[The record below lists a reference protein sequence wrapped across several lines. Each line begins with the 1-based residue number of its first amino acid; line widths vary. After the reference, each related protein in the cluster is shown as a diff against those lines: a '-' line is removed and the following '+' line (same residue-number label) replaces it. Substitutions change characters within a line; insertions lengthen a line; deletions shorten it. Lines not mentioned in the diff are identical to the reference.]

1 MHHLTSAMTRNKIN
15 RNPKLNR
22 DQLIDIQKQH
32 LAQAKLLINHMAEAE
47 KKIQKLE
54 EEKEEMKELLEVAK
68 KKIRELEEVAQK
80 KNSDNRQTLLVADSH
95 RKTINLKKIEEE
107 LGGKLVVV
115 PAYNSGE
122 WPGAKIPHKSQKIVV
137 PLMTKKTPY
146 TDLILQLSC
155 NDITNIEKIQDVKL
169 KFYLAEKSTKNT
181 VAVAV
186 AALKE
191 NKKLQNVLILPR
203 SPRVDSEELK
213 DLSEHANTVLIEA
226 VSNSGYKEQ
235 IKLGS
240 MSTMLTNTQEQI
252 HEVFGSRFSPRSD
265 GLHMRGHRGEE
276 MYTRA
281 ILDSIRS
288 NCLNFV

>member
-1 MHHLTSAMTRNKIN
+1 MTRNKIN